1 MDENNSAS
9 ASAARVSAA
18 FNAVEAALRGLS
30 KSERLKAL
38 KLAGAADDL
47 IVRPLGAIA
56 AMQQSPLPSR
66 AAVNTVPGTRS
77 ASVPQGP
84 SKVNRDPAVIQA
96 RAAVTASN
104 EALRVRAHEMGVE
117 RLPNDDEI
125 VVKHARAVAALKA
138 ARMGSGSFRDS
149 VRNHG
154 T

>member
-18 FNAVEAALRGLS
+18 FNAVELALRGLS

-56 AMQQSPLPSR
+56 ASQPSLLPSR
-66 AAVNTVPGTRS
+66 RAVNTVPGTRS
-77 ASVPQGP
+77 ASVLQGP
-84 SKVNRDPAVIQA
+84 STINRDPAVIEA

-104 EALRVRAHEMGVE
+104 EAVRVRAHEMGVE

-125 VVKHARAVAALKA
+125 VIKHARAVAALKA
-138 ARMGSGSFRDS
+138 ARMGSGLFRNPVKS
-149 VRNHG
+149 QG

>member
-1 MDENNSAS
+1 MNNNSAS

-18 FNAVEAALRGLS
+18 FMAVEEALKGLS

-56 AMQQSPLPSR
+56 ASQPSSLPSR
-66 AAVNTVPGTRS
+66 AAVNTVAGTRS

-84 SKVNRDPAVIQA
+84 SRVNRDPAVITA
-96 RAAVTASN
+96 RKAVEDSN
-104 EALRVRAHEMGVE
+104 EAVRLRAHEMGVE
-117 RLPNDDEI
+117 RLPDDDE
-125 VVKHARAVAALKA
+125 VVIKHARAIAALKA
-138 ARMGSGSFRDS
+138 ARMGSGLFRNPVQS
-149 VRNHG
+149 QG

>member
-18 FNAVEAALRGLS
+18 FNAVEMALMGLS

-38 KLAGAADDL
+38 KLAAVGDDFV
-47 IVRPLGAIA
+47 VRPLGAIA
-56 AMQQSPLPSR
+56 ASQPSLLPSR
-66 AAVNTVPGTRS
+66 QAVNTVAGTRS

-117 RLPNDDEI
+117 RLPTDDS
-125 VVKHARAVAALKA
+125 VVIEHARAIAALKA
-138 ARMGSGSFRDS
+138 ARMGSGLFRNPAQS
-149 VRNHG
+149 QG